1 MHVKE
6 ILDALYNAVVRG
18 EVRKA
23 RKIAVQALD
32 RGISADLA
40 LERMTTAMRAV
51 DEKYEKKEYFIV
63 DVAAAA
69 SAMREAFK
77 VFEPY
82 LQVKPIEVE
91 GKVVIGLLKGNTQS
105 LGKDIVTA
113 ALRAAGF
120 QVVDLGANVPPD
132 SFVDAAVREEAR
144 IIGISV
150 AVDETVP
157 FLRDVVDCLRR
168 RKLRDKIKIV
178 IGGQA
183 VSEQTLEEYGI
194 DAYAKDAWDCV
205 KKVRGLLSSLNDH

>member
-77 VFEPY
+77 VFEPH

-178 IGGQA
+178 VGGQA